1 VYQNVTFCNINIMYR
16 YFIVAVRCECC
27 HTSYTKRVLLFV
39 LYYICKCHCFFFL
52 QGPSYEQLKNIRATN
67 ILTPFAPDFKE
78 PLLIHD
84 GKMQW
89 LFDHTGRRYLDMF
102 GGILTVSVGHCHP

>member
-1 VYQNVTFCNINIMYR
+1 
-16 YFIVAVRCECC
+16 
-27 HTSYTKRVLLFV
+27 
-39 LYYICKCHCFFFL
+39 
-52 QGPSYEQLKNIRATN
+52 LKNIRATN

-89 LFDHTGRRYLDMF
+89 VFDHTGRRYLDMY
-102 GGILTVSVGHCHP
+102 GGIVTVSVGHCHP

>member
-1 VYQNVTFCNINIMYR
+1 MQNIWANNI
-16 YFIVAVRCECC
+16 VSA
-27 HTSYTKRVLLFV
+27 
-39 LYYICKCHCFFFL
+39 
-52 QGPSYEQLKNIRATN
+52 
-67 ILTPFAPDFKE
+67 FAPHFKE

-102 GGILTVSVGHCHP
+102 GGIVTISVGHCHP